1 MRVWRQFAPSL
12 YLLSRKICNF
22 FQHFLRPDWEGKV
35 FKLHYFDLADA
46 ARSSYGSF
54 SRILLEA
61 ASPLSSH
68 VVDLL
73 LIAVVT
79 GTVVVPGHQQCV
91 SW

>member
-1 MRVWRQFAPSL
+1 MAAVCSKPVSL
-12 YLLSRKICNF
+12 PKKVVIIF
-22 FQHFLRPDWEGKV
+22 PAFLRPDCEGKV

-68 VVDLL
+68 VVDLF
-73 LIAVVT
+73 VFN
-79 GTVVVPGHQQCV
+79 
-91 SW
+91 W